1 MRKMMSGLISVFLM
15 LFVVGISVGNAQT
28 RPIQY
33 PKKDQAASPAPQN
46 AQSQQRRQASGG
58 RTGMVTAQVPVQVG
72 VAPTGIMLG
81 GPALSLSEFGFEGRL
96 LEDRM
101 IHTGLR
107 LDVTA
112 IITAELVRKHRQMVP
127 RKALKHILDAG
138 EVRFSP
144 SILRLLPTTLYLSP
158 PVMGNA
164 QAWGA
169 TWSLVGAG
177 LAKGFGNFRPSLGG
191 SVIATLMYINSPS
204 LAAQH
209 YFFIRPG
216 VELNLDLEFQLIE
229 QFLVSV
235 GWASQVYLP
244 QTLTEAG
251 AAMLGTGG
259 FDRDSLWHIGQ
270 FYVQFHFRVPYPHKY
285 RRR

>member
-1 MRKMMSGLISVFLM
+1 MRAVAIWLC
-15 LFVVGISVGNAQT
+15 SVGLTFLILGIGVGHAET
-28 RPIQY
+28 RPIQF
-33 PKKDQAASPAPQN
+33 PQQN
-46 AQSQQRRQASGG
+46 QQTQQRAQSQQSQQARSS
-58 RTGMVTAQVPVQVG
+58 VATAMVPVQVG
-72 VAPTGIMLG
+72 VAPTGILLG

-96 LEDRM
+96 LEDRL

-107 LDVTA
+107 LDVAA
-112 IITAELVRKHRQMVP
+112 IITAELIRQHRQMVP
-127 RKALKHILDAG
+127 TQARRHIINAG

-158 PVMGNA
+158 PVAGNA

-169 TWSLVGAG
+169 TWGLIGAG
-177 LAKGFGNFRPSLGG
+177 LAQNFGAFRPSLGG

-204 LAAQH
+204 LAADH

-216 VELNLDLEFQLIE
+216 IELNLDLEFKIVD
-229 QFLVSV
+229 QFLVSL
-235 GWASQVYLP
+235 GWASQVYIP
-244 QTLTEAG
+244 QTLSETG
-251 AAMLGTGG
+251 LAMLGTGG